1 MMQLSQM
8 VEKSCDLAAL
18 PASVSRLAAVIANPQ
33 SVIGDVV
40 EAIRFDQALTA
51 AVLREANSAASAA
64 RREITSVK
72 DAAVRL
78 GGARILS
85 HCIAGALRGKLA
97 EALPVYGYGEQ
108 ELWRHSVAAAVAA
121 EEMGLLVK
129 TSGKGL
135 EFTAALLH
143 DIGKLV
149 MGRLAPAEAMLAVW
163 DGVKQHNRTCED
175 SETTVFGFSHAV
187 LGAEIVK
194 TWELPQTIETAIRH
208 HHATGT
214 QTDPCTDVVIVSNLV
229 AHAMGEGLGYEGM
242 SLAIDGAVS
251 QRLNIRREDFERLCA
266 RAAGSFSR
274 TLMLYT

>member
-1 MMQLSQM
+1 MIELSSM
-8 VEKSCDLAAL
+8 VEKSRDLAAL
-18 PASVSRLAAVIANPQ
+18 PASVTRLATVIANPQ

-51 AVLREANSAASAA
+51 AVLREANSVASAS

-72 DAAVRL
+72 DAAVRI

-85 HCIAGALRGKLA
+85 HCIAGTLRTKLA
-97 EALPVYGYGEQ
+97 DELASYGYGEN

-121 EEMGLLVK
+121 EELGLIVK
-129 TSGKGL
+129 TSGRGL

-149 MGRLAPAEAMLAVW
+149 MGRTAPAEAMQAVW
-163 DGVKQHNRTCED
+163 DAVKKNNITCERA
-175 SETTVFGFSHAV
+175 ETAMFGFSHAV

-194 TWELPQTIETAIRH
+194 TWGLPDDIERAVRN
-208 HHATGT
+208 HHAT
-214 QTDPCTDVVIVSNLV
+214 DAVPDSCTDVVVVSNLA

-242 SLAIDGAVS
+242 SLSIDGALS
-251 QRLNIRREDFERLCA
+251 QRMGIRREDFERLCA
-266 RAAGSFSR
+266 RAAGSFAR
-274 TLMLYT
+274 TLELYT